1 MEKQRRWIKK
11 QFLIS
16 VVICSMG
23 NKKSMI
29 QKKGS
34 GNMKMGRENLYFN
47 VSKIKLADI
56 VITVI
61 FTLIFI
67 IIFERRFVYFSFSSV
82 CNLGR
87 ELVQ

>member
-23 NKKSMI
+23 NKKNMI
-29 QKKGS
+29 QKKEL
-34 GNMKMGRENLYFN
+34 GNMKMDRENLYFN
-47 VSKIKLADI
+47 VSKMKLADI

-61 FTLIFI
+61 LTSIFI
-67 IIFERRFVYFSFSSV
+67 IIFE
-82 CNLGR
+82 
-87 ELVQ
+87 